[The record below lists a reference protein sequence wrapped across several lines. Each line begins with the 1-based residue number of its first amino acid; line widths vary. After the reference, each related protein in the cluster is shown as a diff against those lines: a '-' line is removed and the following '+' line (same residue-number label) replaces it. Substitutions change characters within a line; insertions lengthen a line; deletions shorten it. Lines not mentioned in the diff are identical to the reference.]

1 MEYKYN
7 LLLVSEKKSKSQY
20 MYTPLETIDILVI
33 WYSLIFSKHFFP
45 SCHKNDNLPLHRY
58 FHNTPRFLF
67 LILLEVRACS
77 VNEVV
82 PYDHFNL
89 ILQQA

>member
-1 MEYKYN
+1 
-7 LLLVSEKKSKSQY
+7 

-89 ILQQA
+89 NLQQA

>member
-7 LLLVSEKKSKSQY
+7 LLLVSEKNPNHST
-20 MYTPLETIDILVI
+20 YTPLETIDILVI